1 MKKEIDEL
9 NDTINK
15 YNNDIILL
23 KSNLDTNKFS
33 YNSGLESIMNEKD
46 ELITKLRKEITAKE
60 IKINTVEEDNSKL
73 EEAIRK
79 QKRDLNE
86 MDHLRTEIER
96 MLATIEE
103 K

>member
-1 MKKEIDEL
+1 LKKEIDEL